1 MSYLDFIIDG
11 FVNSIYWFPWLSFFN
26 DLWLLEFLLVYN
38 LYLMFLTINIYY
50 TLLYLF
56 IEIVL
61 FGVFISLYQMELFTG
76 FLWVVEG
83 SVIFVALL
91 LLFYLN
97 VEGLIVTIN
106 LQIYKFFF
114 FIGIFFFFILFFN
127 FSFLNSQD
135 NLSINIILNYY
146 DLYDDF
152 YESIFNKNSNDFLV
166 LFISYYSINSVEFMS
181 IGLLLLIGSV
191 ICVQL
196 NKLQKNI
203 KIESLSSYFSFY
215 KFFTDVLDFFF
226 LRRQNLTNQ
235 TNQISSLR
243 IFKRKKNYNFMILK
257 FTKLIPL
264 DKCGVWEVKTF
275 HLYGGFYVKKLKSGG
290 FIKVS
295 IKKTKPNNWVSKG
308 SKSKGIIVYNAK
320 SISKT
325 DGSTFKLKYN
335 SIILLK
341 KRLTPKGKEV
351 FGPSLFFI
359 RRKKFINSFVGIL

>member
-1 MSYLDFIIDG
+1 
-11 FVNSIYWFPWLSFFN
+11 
-26 DLWLLEFLLVYN
+26 
-38 LYLMFLTINIYY
+38 MFLTINIYY

-83 SVIFVALL
+83 SVIFIALL

-106 LQIYKFFF
+106 LKVYKFFF
-114 FIGIFFFFILFFN
+114 VLGIFFFFLLFFDI
-127 FSFLNSQD
+127 SFLNNFE
-135 NLSINIILNYY
+135 NLNNSVILNYY

-152 YESIFNKNSNDFLV
+152 YESIFNRNANDFLV
-166 LFISYYSINSVEFMS
+166 LFISYYSINSIEFIS

-215 KFFTDVLDFFF
+215 KFFTDILDFFF

-235 TNQISSLR
+235 TNQTSSLR
-243 IFKRKKNYNFMILK
+243 IFKRKKI
-257 FTKLIPL
+257 
-264 DKCGVWEVKTF
+264 
-275 HLYGGFYVKKLKSGG
+275 
-290 FIKVS
+290 
-295 IKKTKPNNWVSKG
+295 
-308 SKSKGIIVYNAK
+308 
-320 SISKT
+320 
-325 DGSTFKLKYN
+325 
-335 SIILLK
+335 IIL
-341 KRLTPKGKEV
+341 
-351 FGPSLFFI
+351 
-359 RRKKFINSFVGIL
+359 